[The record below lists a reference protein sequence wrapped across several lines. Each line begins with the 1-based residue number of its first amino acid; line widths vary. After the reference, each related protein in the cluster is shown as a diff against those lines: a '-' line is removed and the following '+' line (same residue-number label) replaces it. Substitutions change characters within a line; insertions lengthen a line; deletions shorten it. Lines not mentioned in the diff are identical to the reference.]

1 MKKLITIMLV
11 AIIPFVT
18 MAQKRSK
25 KDKDSSNKYEFMI
38 IKGVEINDQMTDVD
52 GREASEYRVASGDVV
67 SQELMHSLLKGNSL

>member
-38 IKGVEINDQMTDVD
+38 IKGVEINDQMTDYD
-52 GREASEYRVASGDVV
+52 GKEAIQDRPSGDVI
-67 SQELMHSLLKGNSL
+67 SQ